1 MNATSTMTDQLYDD
15 LGLDYTSLN
24 WAEQQWV
31 AWYKWIDNPVVAT
44 GLMSFLM
51 HEVSCRATT
60 G

>member
-51 HEVSCRATT
+51 HEVS
-60 G
+60 